1 MLIKEGEHM
10 MKNHITTYRCP
21 ITSTNK
27 AKEKM
32 RELGLDE
39 RSFFLLE
46 KSFHVYIEKYPQESD
61 RTLSIALFFDNKA
74 NVRMADTCNGL
85 VVVLHCVVKQDRFI
99 ATNVTTRAAHIPLQ
113 SNWRL
118 PVDITFDLNVQRS
131 EPVQLELLNL
141 IHNMPVAQE
150 SSMYVKKRIASWE
163 GYLKIQERS
172 ADIPDMTSRYSRL
185 IYNDDFSRVTITG
198 CQLNEKEWK
207 SLKDLS
213 VKLKGIDQDIG
224 KVLKANRSASTVEV
238 ELHGYMEEQ
247 ARRQRLDIHPKEVV
261 FSNFATLS
269 QVRRLRQ
276 GFKQLENGLAA
287 NPELERLLFENKP
300 PVKAVKKRA
309 TLQFHNRLNEFQQ
322 EAVIGAM
329 SAEDLYVIQGPP
341 GTGKTTVISEICLQN
356 AKAGLRTL
364 VASQSNLA
372 VDNALGRL
380 LANKDIRILRVGR
393 TESIEEEGKKF
404 IEENVGQYWK
414 DHTLQEV
421 STQFEA
427 RKQREIEI
435 ESEWVANEQEQERLQ
450 QVLARVEAELE
461 VKKKAEQQY
470 NEIQSI
476 IDKFKKDVHG
486 AEQERQT
493 AQRHLQ
499 EIGQSLR
506 LLNDIIEKDE
516 MFLAGEPDSGVIQKE
531 WDANQQEIVRL
542 QNSVAFQKLE
552 DEINAKKQT
561 MEQVSAE
568 CEKWN
573 EVAKQTDA
581 LTARITA
588 VKKFDSLKWII
599 LEQNMNRSL
608 RVQQLI
614 EELDELRGEISQL
627 DKLKAYNDTLNRAIS
642 YVEQLLERQHMS
654 IGQLQQRMINGTS
667 VSTTAV
673 EIDQFLDKL
682 RSELKGNPQIDP
694 QRLVTFLEGLY
705 GRRHFVWK
713 KAERLKPYNAY
724 IKMAQEALRH
734 LKQELI
740 EQLQPMQHENNM
752 TYQKWLKA
760 MDEQSTKL
768 TFLQNKQKQMM
779 ASAEI
784 IPNAIELLHQKEAK
798 ALELQK
804 KKEQYEQAKLRVEM
818 NGQKRAKEALQLQE
832 AEQKRTQI
840 EARLAQLYSM
850 LKEKEEELAP
860 IHEIMSTEPEWEHKK
875 VLRKLASISFT
886 RESLKQEKQKLPL
899 FQSIQGMW
907 LSLLEEANDHD
918 LNEIRKL
925 YVKHSNVIGTTC
937 VASARKDFIESY
949 PVFDVVI
956 IDEVSKATPPELLL
970 PMLKG
975 KKIILVG
982 DHHQLPPLL
991 GNDTLEETLQEMA
1004 EESEDFEGKAE
1015 LKQLLKE
1022 SLFERLFKNLPKS
1035 NKTMLAIQYRMHE
1048 NIMATI
1054 TQFYKQEN
1062 ERLQCGLTDSD
1073 LERDHMLVSPLIQR
1087 NNHLLWLDMPNE
1099 PAYFEERMKGGKSLY
1114 NPAELRRIGAL
1125 LKELDEAT
1133 ALAKQAGRME
1143 ADEKKSIGVISYYG
1157 EQVKRIDRMI
1167 HQELRLPHLT
1177 IRTGTVDKFQG
1188 MEMDVILLSMVRNHD
1203 NKQDDIGFAKD
1214 YRRLNVALSRA
1225 RELLVLIGS
1234 TKMFTER
1241 TKHKDTR
1248 HMYTHVLESA
1258 KKQHGLRTLEEVSLH
1273 E

>member
-1 MLIKEGEHM
+1 
-10 MKNHITTYRCP
+10 MKQTMTYRCP
-21 ITSTNK
+21 VTLTNK
-27 AKEKM
+27 AKEKL
-32 RELGLDE
+32 RELGVEE

-46 KSFHVYIEKYPQESD
+46 KSFRIFIEKYPQSAD
-61 RTLSIALFFDNKA
+61 RIVSVALFLDNEA
-74 NVRMADTCNGL
+74 NVRLASMVNRL
-85 VVVLHCVVKQDRFI
+85 VVVLHCIVKQDRFVV
-99 ATNVTTRAAHIPLQ
+99 TNVTTRAAHTPLQ

-118 PVDITFDLNVQRS
+118 PVDITFNLNGQSS
-131 EPVQLELLNL
+131 EAVPLELLKI
-141 IHNMPVAQE
+141 IHNMPVAQD

-163 GYLKIQERS
+163 GYLKIQERT

-207 SLKDLS
+207 SLKGLS
-213 VKLKGIDQDIG
+213 VKLKGIDKDIG

-247 ARRQRLDIHPKEVV
+247 ARGQRLELHPKEVV
-261 FSNFATLS
+261 FSNFATVS
-269 QVRRLRQ
+269 QVKRLRQ

-309 TLQFHNRLNEFQQ
+309 SLQFHNRLNEFQQ

-329 SAEDLYVIQGPP
+329 SADDLYVIQGPP

-356 AKAGLRTL
+356 AKAGLTTL

-414 DHTLQEV
+414 DHTQQEV

-427 RKQREIEI
+427 RKQRATELEA
-435 ESEWVANEQEQERLQ
+435 EWTKTEQEHGRLQ
-450 QVLARVEAELE
+450 QTLQRVESEL
-461 VKKKAEQQY
+461 VAKKQAEQQY
-470 NEIQSI
+470 QQIQSTI
-476 IDKFKKDVHG
+476 ETYKKDVQA
-486 AEQERQT
+486 AEKERQT
-493 AQRHLQ
+493 TQTVLQ
-499 EIGQSLR
+499 ETEQSLR
-506 LLNDIIEKDE
+506 ELNNIMDKDE
-516 MFLAGEPDSGVIQKE
+516 AFLAGEPNSNVIQQQ
-531 WDANQQEIVRL
+531 WNTIQQEIMQL
-542 QNSVAFQKLE
+542 QDSISFQQLE
-552 DEINAKKQT
+552 DEIHNLTQT
-561 MEQVSAE
+561 LEVASTE

-573 EVAKQTDA
+573 EALKQTDA

-588 VKKFDSLKWII
+588 AKKVDNLKWII
-599 LEQNMNRSL
+599 LEQNINRSL
-608 RVQQLI
+608 RVQEVLEQ
-614 EELDELRGEISQL
+614 LDELRGEVGQL
-627 DKLKAYNDTLNRAIS
+627 DKLKAYNDTLNRAIF
-642 YVEQLLERQHMS
+642 YVEQLLERQQLS
-654 IGQLQQRMINGTS
+654 IGQLQQRT
-667 VSTTAV
+667 VSTTAA
-673 EIDQFLDKL
+673 EIDQFLERL
-682 RSELKGNPQIDP
+682 RSELKGNVNPK
-694 QRLVTFLEGLY
+694 RLGSYLEGLY
-705 GRRHFVWK
+705 GRRHFVWQRAK
-713 KAERLKPYNAY
+713 RFKPYNAY
-724 IKMAQEALRH
+724 KKMVQEAFLQ
-734 LKQELI
+734 LKQELTV
-740 EQLQPMQHENNM
+740 QLQPIKYENKIM
-752 TYQKWLKA
+752 LQKWQRI
-760 MDEQSTKL
+760 MDEQSSK
-768 TFLQNKQKQMM
+768 FPILQNKQKQML
-779 ASAEI
+779 ETTKI
-784 IPNAIELLHQKEAK
+784 IPNARELLYQKEET
-798 ALELQK
+798 ALELQR
-804 KKEQYEQAKLRVEM
+804 KKEQYEQATLRVEM
-818 NGQKRAKEALQLQE
+818 NRQKRAKESLQLQE
-832 AEQKRTQI
+832 TQQKLTQI
-840 EARLAQLYSM
+840 EARLGQLNSTV
-850 LKEKEEELAP
+850 KEKEEELEP
-860 IHEIMSTEPEWEHKK
+860 LQEILSTEPEREHEK
-875 VLRKLASISFT
+875 VLRSVASNSFI

-899 FQSIQGMW
+899 FQTIQGKW
-907 LSLLEEANDHD
+907 LSLLEEANDFD

-1004 EESEDFEGKAE
+1004 EESDDFEGIAE

-1035 NKTMLAIQYRMHE
+1035 NKMMLAIQYRMHE

-1054 TQFYKQEN
+1054 TPFYEQEN

-1073 LERDHMLVSPLIQR
+1073 VERDHMLVSPLIQR
-1087 NNHLLWLDMPNE
+1087 NNHLLWLDMPNG
-1099 PAYFEERMKGGKSLY
+1099 AAFFEERMKGGKSLY
-1114 NPAELRRIGAL
+1114 NPAELMRIGAL
-1125 LKELDEAT
+1125 LKELDEAA
-1133 ALAKQAGRME
+1133 ALAKQEGRME
-1143 ADEKKSIGVISYYG
+1143 FGEKKSIGVISFYG
-1157 EQVKRIDRMI
+1157 EQVKRIERMI

-1234 TKMFTER
+1234 TKMYTER
-1241 TKHKDTR
+1241 AKNKDTR
-1248 HMYTHVLESA
+1248 QMYTHVLEA
-1258 KKQHGLRTLEEVSLH
+1258 VKKQDGLRTLEEVRV
-1273 E
+1273 